1 MMGSSQEARL
11 INIYELAGILT
22 LAPQTIRNQ
31 LSTGSFPIPA
41 KKLGRSLR
49 FDLRDVN
56 SYLDNL
62 KPLQTQRKSTD

>member
-1 MMGSSQEARL
+1 MMESSHQARL
-11 INIYELAGILT
+11 INVYELAGILT

-31 LSTGSFPIPA
+31 LCTGSFPIPA

-56 SYLDNL
+56 RYLDNL
-62 KPLQTQRKSTD
+62 KTLQTRRNNTD